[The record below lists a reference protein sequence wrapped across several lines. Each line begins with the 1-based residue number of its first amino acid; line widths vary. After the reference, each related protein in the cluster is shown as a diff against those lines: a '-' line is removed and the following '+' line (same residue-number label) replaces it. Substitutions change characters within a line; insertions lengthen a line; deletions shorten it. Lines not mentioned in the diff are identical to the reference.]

1 MPYQVMEYPDFPYP
15 DDTISY
21 PPQTDVLNY
30 LHSYANQ
37 FDLKR
42 FVKFSHLVIRVA
54 PIEHEKWEIVAKNL
68 PDNTFE
74 TRIFDAVFICNGHYS
89 ETRIPDIPD
98 AEKYEGAVLH
108 SHDFRRAE
116 TFRGMRN
123 ANEIVLRSWFSHLIS
138 I

>member
-1 MPYQVMEYPDFPYP
+1 MEFPDFPYP
-15 DDTISY
+15 DDTMSY

-30 LHSYANQ
+30 LHSYANH

-42 FVKFSHLVIRVA
+42 LVKFSHLVIRVA
-54 PIEHEKWEIVAKNL
+54 PVEGEKWEIVTKNL

-89 ETRIPDIPD
+89 ETRIPDIPGV
-98 AEKYEGAVLH
+98 ELYEGKVLH

-116 TFRGMRN
+116 AFRGMRKM
-123 ANEIVLRSWFSHLIS
+123 
-138 I
+138 